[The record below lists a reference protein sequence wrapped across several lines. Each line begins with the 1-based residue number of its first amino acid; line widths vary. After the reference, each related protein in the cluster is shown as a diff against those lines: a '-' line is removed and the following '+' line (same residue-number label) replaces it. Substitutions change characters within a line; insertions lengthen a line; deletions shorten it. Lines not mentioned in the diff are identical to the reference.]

1 LGKEAAREIS
11 CVKSGQ
17 HSVSMACW
25 LRIIPAGPFTSKDAG
40 SLRRETPKDLIPDD
54 TLI

>member
-1 LGKEAAREIS
+1 MGKEAAREIS
-11 CVKSGQ
+11 RVKSGQ

-25 LRIIPAGPFTSKDAG
+25 LRIPAGPFTSKAAG
-40 SLRRETPKDLIPDD
+40 SLCRETPKDLIPDD